1 MSLIIF
7 IIILSALV
15 IVHELGHFLVAR
27 FFGIRVD
34 EFGIGFPPRAKKLFL
49 WKGTPF
55 TLNWLPFG
63 GFVKIFGEN
72 THLETEFPSA
82 LGNSVS
88 KSSDSFQNKNRGI
101 QAAVL
106 MGGVVFNFLFAW
118 LLLAIVYR
126 SLYIGL
132 SNTLMFT
139 SETIKAILHFTL
151 AEVSGPLG
159 IVGIVGEASSY
170 GFSSLLILT
179 ALISINLSVI
189 NLVPIPALDGGR
201 LLFVGIEAVTRR
213 KIKPAIF
220 NFLNL
225 AGFALL
231 ILLMVFITIQDV
243 RNIF

>member
-7 IIILSALV
+7 FIILSVLV

-27 FFGIRVD
+27 FFDIRVD
-34 EFGIGFPPRAKKLFL
+34 EFGIGFPPRAKKLFR

-72 THLETEFPSA
+72 SNLDTPCP
-82 LGNSVS
+82 
-88 KSSDSFQNKNRGI
+88 SDSFQSKNRGI

-118 LLLAIVYR
+118 VLLTIVSH
-126 SLYIGL
+126 SLSIGL

-139 SETIKAILHFTL
+139 YETVKAIFHFSFS
-151 AEVSGPLG
+151 EVTGPLG

-201 LLFVGIEAVTRR
+201 LLFVGIEAVTRK
-213 KIKPAIF
+213 KIKPVIF

>member
-7 IIILSALV
+7 IIILSVLV
-15 IVHELGHFLVAR
+15 IVHELGHFPVAR

-34 EFGIGFPPRAKKLFL
+34 EFGIGFPPRIKKLFV

-72 THLETEFPSA
+72 PNLDTPCP
-82 LGNSVS
+82 
-88 KSSDSFQNKNRGI
+88 SDSFQSKNRGI
-101 QAAVL
+101 QATVL

-118 LLLAIVYR
+118 VLLTIVSH
-126 SLYIGL
+126 SLSIGL

-139 SETIKAILHFTL
+139 YETVKAIFHLTL
-151 AEVSGPLG
+151 AEVSGPVG